1 MYSGNVSP
9 CIEVNLTRDFKGEK
23 TPLHVIIYKTYVVV
37 TPVRMFALPELEP
50 FVAVRTATLE
60 PVLDAVVVITFV
72 AASLPSVVMLRL
84 L

>member
-1 MYSGNVSP
+1 
-9 CIEVNLTRDFKGEK
+9 
-23 TPLHVIIYKTYVVV
+23 
-37 TPVRMFALPELEP
+37 MFALPELEP